1 MNIPA
6 IAGIRVAQRTECGT
20 FVEFRVALSQAGAE
34 LAVKQLLAQLPEGGE
49 VTVLEPNQGE
59 CYHQCQRIRGSLEV
73 RRACHGALG
82 TWRAATEEEA
92 VAWLLPGLLLSS
104 VDPKHEQG
112 VVRVP
117 ASSA

>member
-1 MNIPA
+1 MQLPA
-6 IAGIRVAQRTECGT
+6 VPGLRVVQRTECGT
-20 FVEFRVALSQAGAE
+20 FVEFRVALSQSGAE
-34 LAVKQLLAQLPEGGE
+34 LATKQLLAQLPDGGE
-49 VTVLEPNQGE
+49 ITALEPNHGE
-59 CYHQCQRIRGSLEV
+59 CYHQCQRIRGLLEV

-82 TWRAATEEEA
+82 TWRAATEDEA
-92 VAWLLPGLLLSS
+92 LAWLLPGLLPSS

>member
-1 MNIPA
+1 MT
-6 IAGIRVAQRTECGT
+6 QRTDRGT
-20 FVEFRVALSQAGAE
+20 FIEYRLALTGSTASPALG
-34 LAVKQLLAQLPEGGE
+34 QLLAQLPEGAE
-49 VTVLEPNQGE
+49 VTVQEPDQGE
-59 CYHQCQRIRGSLEV
+59 CYHQCQRLSGSLEV

-82 TWRAATEEEA
+82 SWRAATEEES

-117 ASSA
+117 TS